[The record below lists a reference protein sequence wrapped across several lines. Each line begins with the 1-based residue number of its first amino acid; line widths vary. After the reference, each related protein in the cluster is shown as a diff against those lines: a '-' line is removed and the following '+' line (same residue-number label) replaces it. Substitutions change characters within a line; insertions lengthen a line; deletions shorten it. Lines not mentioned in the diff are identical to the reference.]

1 HERPRHQA
9 AKAEIPRA
17 ERRQHRPRRIPVR
30 AGFLR
35 GGRVRGQAGA
45 DGRRAGG
52 RAHPA
57 RRPDAAIRP
66 RQHRLRREQHGPLDA
81 VRRGV
86 RQRRTARAD
95 PVDLPEPVPSFCVHV
110 RGRPVHP
117 GPLCGAVQKHG
128 PFDPG
133 RNPRLTSLRREM
145 AACRNERMG
154 AMALIKMNF
163 QSKALWKQTNVTVFL
178 PSYSFED
185 SRAGKEVRYVP
196 GVKFQTLYL
205 LHGGLG
211 DDSDYVTYTN
221 IVRYADEAK
230 LAVVMPCG
238 YNSSYTDAEDGAG
251 YFTYIAEELPEIC
264 GAYFPLSNKREDT
277 FVGGLSMG
285 SHGAMKLAIVH
296 PERFAAALMM
306 SGASYRRGGCQRGE
320 NGDRTVRF
328 RGENADPHRR
338 LAAGQTGG

>member
-1 HERPRHQA
+1 
-9 AKAEIPRA
+9 
-17 ERRQHRPRRIPVR
+17 
-30 AGFLR
+30 
-35 GGRVRGQAGA
+35 
-45 DGRRAGG
+45 
-52 RAHPA
+52 
-57 RRPDAAIRP
+57 
-66 RQHRLRREQHGPLDA
+66 
-81 VRRGV
+81 
-86 RQRRTARAD
+86 
-95 PVDLPEPVPSFCVHV
+95 
-110 RGRPVHP
+110 
-117 GPLCGAVQKHG
+117 
-128 PFDPG
+128 
-133 RNPRLTSLRREM
+133 
-145 AACRNERMG
+145 MG

-163 QSKALWKQTNVTVFL
+163 QSKALGKQTNVTVFL

-185 SRAGKEVRYVP
+185 SRAGKEVRCVP

-264 GAYFPLSNKREDT
+264 GAYSPLSNKREDT

-306 SGASYRRGGCQRGE
+306 SGASYRPGVPSVVKTVNGQFDFAAKMPTPIGASLQAKLEDESFIRGTVNDVYAIAKRNVAEGKPLPKLFFRV
-320 NGDRTVRF
+320 GDCDHALYRTLQAEKDLREWGYETKLEGVP
-328 RGENADPHRR
+328 GMGHEWDLWDDTLR
-338 LAAGQTGG
+338 LAIREWLPLRRQPIYPGDDQ